1 MNILVTGGGGYIGS
15 VLVPALLN
23 AGHSVVVLDRFPD
36 GGTQLVQ
43 CCQFPDFKAVCGDAR
58 DTRLLDELVP
68 KADCIIP
75 LAALVGAPICKQ
87 DPVGATTTN
96 RDAVIELV
104 KRARPDQMILIPNTN
119 SGYGVGEKDKLCTE
133 ETPLKPISLYGTTK
147 VAAER
152 AVLDQGNGI
161 SFRLA
166 TVFGLSPK
174 MRIDLLVN
182 DFVWRALTDHAAIL
196 FESHFKRN
204 FIHVRDV
211 TNAFM
216 HGIANY
222 QTMRGQAYNVGL
234 SDANLSK
241 LELCQRIKAHV
252 PNFVFIDAPIGEDP
266 DKRDYIVSNAKIEA
280 TGFRPEWPLDRGI
293 AELLRG
299 YPTLRN
305 NRYANV

>member
-1 MNILVTGGGGYIGS
+1 VGVEVTVGVAVFVGMG
-15 VLVPALLN
+15 VALF
-23 AGHSVVVLDRFPD
+23 V
-36 GGTQLVQ
+36 
-43 CCQFPDFKAVCGDAR
+43 
-58 DTRLLDELVP
+58 
-68 KADCIIP
+68 

-87 DPVGATTTN
+87 DPIAATTTN
-96 RDAVIELV
+96 RDAVIEIV
-104 KRARPDQMILIPNTN
+104 KRVRPDQMILIPNTN
-119 SGYGVGEKDKLCTE
+119 SGYGVGEKDKYCTE

-152 AVLDQGNGI
+152 AVLDQANGI

-182 DFVWRALTDHAAIL
+182 DFVWRALADHAAIL

-211 TNAFM
+211 AKAFL
-216 HGIANY
+216 HGISNY
-222 QTMRGQAYNVGL
+222 NAMRGQAYNVGL

-241 LELCQRIKAHV
+241 LELCQRIKVHV
-252 PNFVFIDAPIGEDP
+252 PSFVFIDAPIGEDP

-280 TGFRPEWPLDRGI
+280 TGFRPEWSLDRGI
-293 AELLRG
+293 DELLRG
-299 YPTLRN
+299 YRMLRN
-305 NRYANV
+305 NRYSNV

>member
-1 MNILVTGGGGYIGS
+1 MKILVTGGGGYVGS
-15 VLVPALLN
+15 VLVPTLLEI
-23 AGHSVVVLDRFPD
+23 GHSVVVLDKFPD
-36 GGTQLVQ
+36 GGTQLLQ
-43 CCQFPDFKAVCGDAR
+43 CCRFTAFEPICGDAR

-68 KADCIIP
+68 KADCVIP
-75 LAALVGAPICKQ
+75 LAALVGAPLCKQ
-87 DPVGATTTN
+87 DPIGATTTN

-104 KRARPDQMILIPNTN
+104 NRVRPDQMVLIPNTN
-119 SGYGVGEKDKLCTE
+119 SGYGVGEKDKYCTE
-133 ETPLKPISLYGTTK
+133 DAPLKPISLYGTTK

-152 AVLDQGNGI
+152 AVLDQANGI

-166 TVFGLSPK
+166 TVFGLSSK

-211 TNAFM
+211 AKAFV
-216 HGIANY
+216 HGITNY
-222 QTMRGQAYNVGL
+222 HAMRGQAYNVGL

-241 LELCQRIKAHV
+241 LELCQRIKVHV
-252 PNFVFIDAPIGEDP
+252 PSFVFIDAPIGEDP

-280 TGFRPEWPLDRGI
+280 TGFRPEWSLDRGI
-293 AELLRG
+293 DELLRG
-299 YPTLRN
+299 YRMLRN
-305 NRYANV
+305 NRYSNV